1 MRSRLRP
8 RSYDLTPIAETSGR
22 FADFAPYVPA
32 IDDRG
37 VVAFQ
42 ATGRRG
48 GTGVF
53 QGDGGPVSPIIESR
67 TTPLRNV
74 CSHPDINASGAACFY
89 AELGAGR
96 RSVVLAQDGGMT
108 IIADN
113 AGPLGPTMNDRGTVA
128 FRADLGPGGSGIYTG
143 RDGLIRSI
151 AATGDVFSA
160 FYGLP
165 VINSHGVVAF
175 RADLTSGAQ
184 GIFLGDGG
192 PPVVVAETGLV
203 FSSLGHFPVLDD
215 GGSVAFCAGLAGGG
229 SGVFVA
235 SNGHVETAV
244 DTTAAF
250 ESFRGV
256 LLGDAGRLVFY
267 GTPRGAQLG
276 VFTGS
281 DPHRDCIA
289 RVGGALLDSTIDEFA
304 LNPVS
309 INRLGQVAIRVTLAS
324 GRQVVVRADPRVPR
338 RPRAS
343 RRSLARVNA
352 SGSIAGSTVAYAVP
366 ADQVRPEPLRSEVQ

>member
-1 MRSRLRP
+1 
-8 RSYDLTPIAETSGR
+8 
-22 FADFAPYVPA
+22 
-32 IDDRG
+32 
-37 VVAFQ
+37 
-42 ATGRRG
+42 
-48 GTGVF
+48 
-53 QGDGGPVSPIIESR
+53 
-67 TTPLRNV
+67 
-74 CSHPDINASGAACFY
+74 
-89 AELGAGR
+89 
-96 RSVVLAQDGGMT
+96 MT
-108 IIADN
+108 
-113 AGPLGPTMNDRGTVA
+113 
-128 FRADLGPGGSGIYTG
+128 FEGSGIYTG

-343 RRSLARVNA
+343 RRSLAGVNA

>member
-1 MRSRLRP
+1 MRHRLRP
-8 RSYDLTPIAETSGR
+8 RSYDLTLIAETSGR
-22 FADFAPYVPA
+22 FADFAPYAAAV
-32 IDDRG
+32 DDRG

-42 ATGRRG
+42 AAGRRG
-48 GTGVF
+48 GSGIY

-67 TTPLRNV
+67 TRPLMNI
-74 CSHPDINASGAACFY
+74 CSHPDINARGAASFY

-96 RSVVLAQDGGMT
+96 RSVVLAQDDGMT

-128 FRADLGPGGSGIYTG
+128 FRADLGSGGSGIYTG
-143 RDGLIRSI
+143 RDGLITSI
-151 AATGDVFSA
+151 AATGDMFSA

-215 GGSVAFCAGLAGGG
+215 VGSVAFCAGLAGGG
-229 SGVFVA
+229 SGVFAA
-235 SNGHVETAV
+235 SAGVIETV
-244 DTTAAF
+244 IDTTGAF

-267 GTPRGAQLG
+267 GTARGGELG
-276 VFTGS
+276 VFTGR
-281 DPHRDCIA
+281 DPRRDCIA
-289 RVGGALLDSTIDEFA
+289 RVGGVLLDSTIDEFA

-309 INRLGQVAIRVTLAS
+309 INRVGQVAIRVTLAS
-324 GRQVVVRADPRVPR
+324 GIQAVVRADPRVPWR
-338 RPRAS
+338 S
-343 RRSLARVNA
+343 RDQSRSLAGVDA
-352 SGSIAGSTVAYAVP
+352 SGSGGIAQPGSRLGTTSQP
-366 ADQVRPEPLRSEVQ
+366 AARPL